1 MNAINTPCT
10 SWRAPHI
17 VMAGL
22 VPAIHVAPSARPL
35 RAHTAMPQDV
45 DAEQVRAREG
55 GTGPTTSLVMPGLVP
70 GISLS
75 RTHRT
80 LVCAMEPGI
89 AVLRVADLD
98 VYYGAIAAVREVSLE
113 LRQSEI
119 VCLLG
124 PNGAGK
130 TTVLNAIVGEV
141 APRSGVIEYLSD
153 GESIELQDLPP
164 HARARLG
171 IVSVA
176 AHENILPRF
185 TVEENLEVGAY
196 LRRDRKAVREDME
209 AQYARFPILKERR
222 RQFAG
227 TLSGGQQ
234 KMLAM
239 ARALMA
245 RPRMLI
251 LDEPSLGLAGAVMGE
266 VFDTIRSL
274 NREHGLEILLVEQ
287 NVRKGLEY
295 SDRAYVMRIGGI
307 EFSAPSRELL
317 DSDRI
322 ELAYFGGGAG
332 GAAE

>member
-1 MNAINTPCT
+1 
-10 SWRAPHI
+10 
-17 VMAGL
+17 
-22 VPAIHVAPSARPL
+22 
-35 RAHTAMPQDV
+35 
-45 DAEQVRAREG
+45 
-55 GTGPTTSLVMPGLVP
+55 
-70 GISLS
+70 
-75 RTHRT
+75 
-80 LVCAMEPGI
+80 MEPEI

-196 LRRDRKAVREDME
+196 LRRDRRAVREDME

-245 RPRMLI
+245 KPRMLI

-322 ELAYFGGGAG
+322 ELAYFGGAG
-332 GAAE
+332 EAPG